1 MGDGRVSNT
10 YKWWMPFDDIMVQ
23 TEVAVV
29 GGGPA
34 GATAARFLAL
44 AGRDVVILE
53 AEPAP
58 RDKVCGGGLRPSVI
72 GQIPHVEALKDRFLE
87 ATSTKGVL
95 STPGGPEL
103 SYTSP
108 AGEPPVMYQARRSGL
123 DRVLLEDAVEAGSEL
138 LEGSPVVSAHGGE
151 KGWRLRLGDGTE
163 IKAKGVIGAGGAK
176 CPLGR
181 RMRTA
186 ARGSPAFPRDRLAVA
201 WAREFLV
208 GEDFVEE
215 AYGPERMLRIDLRE
229 GGLTGYAW
237 TFPKREHIN
246 VGFGALVG
254 DLADVD
260 GRAMSE
266 AYAKRLTGM
275 GLLPEDPSGGTWM
288 AAPIPTGGPEGPVSR
303 PGVLAV
309 GDCTGL
315 ISPLSGDG
323 IYYAIRSGQMAA
335 STMDG
340 ALDKGDLTAKAM
352 AAYGRDFKRTFR
364 REMDILTKVAKKMR
378 ADPVEMLR
386 RAEADPSLQ
395 SLVVQLFQGEGN
407 IRSIALKVYGRS
419 LLAGLRK

>member
-1 MGDGRVSNT
+1 
-10 YKWWMPFDDIMVQ
+10 
-23 TEVAVV
+23 VAVV

-34 GATAARFLAL
+34 GATAGRSLARS
-44 AGRDVVILE
+44 GRDVVILE

-72 GQIPHVEALKDRFLE
+72 SQLPHVEALKDRFLE
-87 ATSTKGVL
+87 ATSTKGVMA
-95 STPGGPEL
+95 TPGGPEI

-108 AGEPPVMYQARRSGL
+108 DGKPPVMYQARRSVF
-123 DRVLLEDAVEAGSEL
+123 DRVLLEDAEDAGAEL
-138 LEGSPVVSAHGGE
+138 MEGSPVVNAYGGE

-163 IKAKGVIGAGGAK
+163 ILAKGVIGAGGAK

-181 RMRTA
+181 RMRAA
-186 ARGSPAFPRDRLAVA
+186 ARGTPSFPPERLAVA
-201 WAREFLV
+201 WAREFEV
-208 GEDFVEE
+208 GEEFVEE
-215 AYGPERMLRIDLRE
+215 AYGAERMVRIDLRE
-229 GGLTGYAW
+229 GDLTGYAW
-237 TFPKREHIN
+237 LFPKAEHVN

-254 DLADVD
+254 DLAGVD

-266 AYAKRLTGM
+266 AYARRLTKI
-275 GLLPEDPSGGTWM
+275 GLLPEDPSGGAWR

-323 IYYAIRSGQMAA
+323 IYYAIRSGEMAA

-340 ALDKGDLTAKAM
+340 ALEKGDLSARSM
-352 AAYGRDFKRTFR
+352 AAYGRNFKRTFN
-364 REMDILTKVAKKMR
+364 REMDILTKVARKMR
-378 ADPVEMLR
+378 TDPKEMLR
-386 RAEADPSLQ
+386 RAGADPSLQ
-395 SLVVQLFQGEGN
+395 PLVVELFQGEGN
-407 IRSIALKVYGRS
+407 IRTIALKVYGRS

>member
-1 MGDGRVSNT
+1 MLRC
-10 YKWWMPFDDIMVQ
+10 
-23 TEVAVV
+23 EVAVV

-34 GATAARFLAL
+34 GATAARFLAKS
-44 AGRDVVILE
+44 GRDVLVLE

-58 RDKVCGGGLRPSVI
+58 RDKVCGGGLRPSVM
-72 GQIPHVEALKDRFLE
+72 GQFPHVEALKDRFLE
-87 ATSTKGVL
+87 ASSTKGVM
-95 STPGGPEL
+95 STPGGLEI

-108 AGEPPVMYQARRSGL
+108 AGEPPVMYQARRSVL
-123 DRVLLEDAVEAGSEL
+123 DRVLLEDSVDAGSEL
-138 LEGSPVVSAHGGE
+138 REGSPVVSAYGSE
-151 KGWRLRLGDGTE
+151 KGWRLRLLDGTE
-163 IKAKGVIGAGGAK
+163 IKARGVIGAGGAK

-186 ARGSPAFPRDRLAVA
+186 AMGTPSFPRERLAVA

-215 AYGPERMLRIDLRE
+215 AYGPERMCRIDLRE
-229 GGLTGYAW
+229 GDLTGYAW
-237 TFPKREHIN
+237 TFPKREHVN

-254 DLADVD
+254 DLAGVD
-260 GRAMSE
+260 GRSLSE

-275 GLLPEDPSGGTWM
+275 GLLPEDPRGGTWR

-303 PGVLAV
+303 PGVLGV

-340 ALDKGDLTAKAM
+340 ALEKGDLSAKAM
-352 AAYGRDFKRTFR
+352 AAYGRDFKRTFN

-386 RAEADPSLQ
+386 RAGADPSLQ
-395 SLVVQLFQGEGN
+395 PLVVQLFQGEGN

-419 LLAGLRK
+419 MLASLRK